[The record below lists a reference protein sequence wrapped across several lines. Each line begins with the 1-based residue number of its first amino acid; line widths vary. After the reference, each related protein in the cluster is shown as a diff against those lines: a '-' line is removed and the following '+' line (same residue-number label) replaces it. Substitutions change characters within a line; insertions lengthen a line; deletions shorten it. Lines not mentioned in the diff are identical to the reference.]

1 MSQAPATP
9 RTTTAVILV
18 AGVGSRLR
26 PLTDDRPK
34 ALVSVGEET
43 LLGRAVRLLLGYGV
57 TRLVFATGYR
67 EDAVREAL
75 SGVAVELHFCPNP
88 RFASTQNVVSF
99 AACAEAVQEQAFF
112 LFDGDVV
119 FQPELL
125 PRLDATPWALS
136 VGVDA
141 SRRLD
146 EEAMKVQV
154 SSAEDPRGTA
164 RILRFGK
171 ELLVQDSAGESM
183 GGARVAAGAV
193 RPLFHAAQR
202 APEDWYY
209 EGVFQQLIEA
219 GELEAGAV
227 DVSDLPWTEVDTLE
241 DLEHA
246 RSLLTR

>member
-1 MSQAPATP
+1 MSPSPASP
-9 RTTTAVILV
+9 CTTTAVILV

-34 ALVSVGEET
+34 ALVEVAGET
-43 LLGRAVRLLLGYGV
+43 LLGRAVRLLAGYGI
-57 TRLVFATGYR
+57 TRLVLATGYR
-67 EDAVREAL
+67 EEAVREAL
-75 SGVAVELHFCPNP
+75 SGVAMELHFCPNP
-88 RFASTQNVVSF
+88 RYASTQNVVSF
-99 AACAEAVQEQAFF
+99 AACSEAVQEQAFF

-125 PRLDATPWALS
+125 PRLDGAPWALS

-154 SSAEDPRGTA
+154 APADESGESA
-164 RILRFGK
+164 RILAFGK
-171 ELLVQDSAGESM
+171 ELALAGSAGESM
-183 GGARVAAGAV
+183 GVARVAASVSGA
-193 RPLFHAAQR
+193 LFRAAQG

-219 GELEAGAV
+219 GELVAGAV